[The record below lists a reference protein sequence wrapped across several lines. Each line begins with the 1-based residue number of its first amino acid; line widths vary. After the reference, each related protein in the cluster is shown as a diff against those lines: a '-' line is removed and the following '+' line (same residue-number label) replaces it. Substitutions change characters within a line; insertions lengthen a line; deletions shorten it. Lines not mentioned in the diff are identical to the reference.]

1 MNQPRII
8 AETYIHGTDVCLW
21 DRLVDSRGVGHI
33 CGKMLSTVR
42 ICYPWRYLFEIPSY
56 ARHHAVYIRYLR
68 RFREI
73 KFLTS
78 ASSTSR
84 NFCILA
90 TLSIFFLFPK
100 WKTIIVLSCPWFS
113 DRETHRARN
122 GWSKDLQLNRSYH
135 RKSIKNRQ
143 FAPV

>member
-1 MNQPRII
+1 
-8 AETYIHGTDVCLW
+8 
-21 DRLVDSRGVGHI
+21 
-33 CGKMLSTVR
+33 MLSTVR

-84 NFCILA
+84 NLLHPCDLVDVLPFPQMKDDNCSL
-90 TLSIFFLFPK
+90 LPVIFRFQTARL
-100 WKTIIVLSCPWFS
+100 IVLEMGGQRIC
-113 DRETHRARN
+113 N
-122 GWSKDLQLNRSYH
+122 
-135 RKSIKNRQ
+135 
-143 FAPV
+143 